1 MNPILAG
8 ALLGLIWGIFL
19 LVNFTTPPGTFL
31 AIPFG
36 IWVVIGLALLFVCCA
51 IAWFVGWFL
60 PKK

>member
-8 ALLGLIWGIFL
+8 ALLGLIWGILL

-31 AIPFG
+31 SLPFG
-36 IWVVIGLALLFVCCA
+36 IWCVLGIALLFVCGA
-51 IAWFVGWFL
+51 IAWVVGWFL